1 MSTEKQELGRRP
13 LRFGRERVHGSHT
26 LFEVVFV
33 RTDTRV
39 GLGQRLAFAVV
50 SDQWILIERLREV
63 ENVDAG

>member
-1 MSTEKQELGRRP
+1 MSAEKQELGGRP
-13 LRFGRERVHGSHT
+13 LRFARERVHGSHT

-50 SDQWILIERLREV
+50 GDQWMVIERLRQV
-63 ENVDAG
+63 

>member
-1 MSTEKQELGRRP
+1 MSAEKQELGGRP

-26 LFEVVFV
+26 LFEIVFV
-33 RTDTRV
+33 RSDTRV
-39 GLGQRLAFAVV
+39 GLGQGFTFAVV